1 MHQYNS
7 SRREFIKKSSLGTS
21 LALAGAA
28 SAFAAPAQRR
38 PIGANDQI
46 NTAIIGIRG
55 QGRHHIK
62 YQTATPGV
70 RIVTLC
76 DPDENL
82 FAEREKEVPGDHRVK
97 FETDMRRVF
106 DDKEIDCV
114 VVATPNHWHAL
125 ATVWA
130 CQAGK
135 DVYCEKPAHY
145 CVSEG
150 AKMIAAA
157 EKYGR
162 VIQIGTHIRANQG
175 RQEAIKLLRN
185 GVLGKIYRAKA
196 FIHRPRKG
204 IGTQANGPVP
214 AGVDY
219 DLWCGPSAKR
229 PFNPNRF
236 HYRWHWFWETGN
248 GETGNNGPHLNDLLI
263 EAIDKQEELPKTISS
278 HGGRFVWNDQGETP
292 NTQVSQY
299 TYADGTI
306 ASLEIRNLDSNKVA
320 GLGDLVSVYGE
331 KGYMV
336 IGLNGTY
343 ETFLDGKPGPK
354 GSGGGR
360 HPELARNF
368 YDVVRSRKMA
378 DLLAP
383 VRWGSTGA
391 SLCHLGNIAYRLGRS
406 IEFDN
411 QTFDCGNDA
420 EANALLTRTYREPFV
435 MPREV

>member
-1 MHQYNS
+1 MPQPDS
-7 SRREFIKKSSLGTS
+7 SRRDFLKQATLGTG
-21 LALAGAA
+21 LTVAGAS
-28 SAFAAPAQRR
+28 SAFAAPAHLPSRN
-38 PIGANDQI
+38 INDRI
-46 NTAIIGIRG
+46 NTAIIGMGG
-55 QGRHHIK
+55 QGRQHIQ

-82 FAEREKEVPGDHRVK
+82 FADGAKEVSGDHQVK
-97 FETDMRRVF
+97 FEKDMRRVF
-106 DDKEIDCV
+106 DDKQIDCI
-114 VVATPNHWHAL
+114 VVATPNYWHAL

-157 EKYGR
+157 KKYNR
-162 VIQIGTHIRANQG
+162 VIQIGTHIRANTG
-175 RQEAIKLLRN
+175 RQEAVKLLRE
-185 GVLGKIYRAKA
+185 GVLGRIYRAQA

-204 IGTQANGPVP
+204 IGRQADGPIP

-219 DLWCGPSAKR
+219 DLWCGPSAKQ

-236 HYRWHWFWETGN
+236 QYKWHWFWETGN

-263 EAIDKQEELPKTISS
+263 QAIDKQEELPVKISS

-299 TYADGTI
+299 TYADGTL
-306 ASLEIRNLDSNKVA
+306 ASLEIRNLDSNRLA
-320 GLGDLVSVYGE
+320 GFNSLVSVYGE

-336 IGLNGTY
+336 IGLDGTY
-343 ETFLDGKPGPK
+343 KTVLWETGAQGL
-354 GSGGGR
+354 
-360 HPELARNF
+360 
-368 YDVVRSRKMA
+368 RSRQTPRTGTQLLRRCPQSENGRTPRPSSVGVHRGQPLPPRQHRLPSRPVDRIRQPDIRLRKRCGSQCAA
-378 DLLAP
+378 DP
-383 VRWGSTGA
+383 
-391 SLCHLGNIAYRLGRS
+391 SLS
-406 IEFDN
+406 
-411 QTFDCGNDA
+411 
-420 EANALLTRTYREPFV
+420 
-435 MPREV
+435 